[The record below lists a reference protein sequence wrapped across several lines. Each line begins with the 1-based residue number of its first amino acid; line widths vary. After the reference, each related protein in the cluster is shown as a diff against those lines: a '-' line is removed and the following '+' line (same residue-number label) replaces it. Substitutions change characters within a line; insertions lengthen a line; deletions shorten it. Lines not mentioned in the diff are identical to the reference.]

1 MNSIL
6 IKPKSAKDVSFLQ
19 EMLKSFDKIQSVDLL
34 DEKMVDELEDQALAR
49 AITANR
55 KSEFVSKSQIMKKL
69 KRK

>member
-49 AITANR
+49 AIKANR